1 MIKFTRIQKIMLGI
15 IACLLAFTILTNGKG
30 STIKGLVYDPVVMLK
45 YSIFE
50 YPVQTVKNWMEDLDN
65 LWAVYEEN
73 KWLRQELSKVDQ
85 KDALI
90 ESYQKEIAELKGL
103 MGQTVDKKFL
113 KKYATIINR
122 NPETYS
128 NQITLNIGTKD
139 GVSLDNAVISNSGL
153 IGKIIEVNEDTSRV
167 RLLTS
172 QDQLSKVSVQIHVN
186 ENESIQGYLEQY
198 DFKKGAFV
206 VRLFT
211 NTDVV
216 KVDQNVTTSGA
227 GGVFPNGLFVGK
239 VFMIDELLN
248 ENGRILYVTPA
259 ADFSSFQYVAVMC
272 EVQE

>member
-30 STIKGLVYDPVVMLK
+30 STIKGLIYDPVVMLK

-50 YPVQTVKNWMEDLDN
+50 YPVQTVKNWMQDLDN

-103 MGQTVDKKFL
+103 MGQTVDKKFQ

-153 IGKIIEVNEDTSRV
+153 IGKIIEVNENTSRV

-211 NTDVV
+211 NTDDV

-239 VFMIDELLN
+239 VLMIDELLN

-272 EVQE
+272 EVQQ

>member
-50 YPVQTVKNWMEDLDN
+50 YPVQTVKNWMEDLGN

-103 MGQTVDKKFL
+103 MGQTVDKKFH

-139 GVSLDNAVISNSGL
+139 GVSLDNAVISDSGL
-153 IGKIIEVNEDTSRV
+153 IGKIIEVNENTSRV

-186 ENESIQGYLEQY
+186 EDESIQGYLEQY

>member
-50 YPVQTVKNWMEDLDN
+50 YPVQTVKNWIEDLDN

-103 MGQTVDKKFL
+103 MGQTVDKKFY

-139 GVSLDNAVISNSGL
+139 GVSLDNAVISDSGL
-153 IGKIIEVNEDTSRV
+153 IGKIIEVNENTSRV

-186 ENESIQGYLEQY
+186 EDESIQGYLEQY

-239 VFMIDELLN
+239 VLMIDELLN

>member
-50 YPVQTVKNWMEDLDN
+50 YPVQTVKNWMQDLDN

-90 ESYQKEIAELKGL
+90 ESYQKEIEELKGL
-103 MGQTVDKKFL
+103 MGQTVDKKFQ

-128 NQITLNIGTKD
+128 NQITLNIGTND
-139 GVSLDNAVISNSGL
+139 GVALDNAVISDSGL
-153 IGKIIEVNEDTSRV
+153 IGKIIEVNENTSRV

-206 VRLFT
+206 VRLYT

-239 VFMIDELLN
+239 VLMIDELLN

-272 EVQE
+272 EVQR

>member
-50 YPVQTVKNWMEDLDN
+50 YPVQTVKNWIEDLDN

-103 MGQTVDKKFL
+103 MGQTVDKKFH

-139 GVSLDNAVISNSGL
+139 CVSLDNAVISDSGL
-153 IGKIIEVNEDTSRV
+153 IGKIIEVNENTSRV

-186 ENESIQGYLEQY
+186 EDESIQGYLEQY

>member
-103 MGQTVDKKFL
+103 MGHTVDKKFH

-139 GVSLDNAVISNSGL
+139 GVSLDNAVISDSGL
-153 IGKIIEVNEDTSRV
+153 IGKIIEVNENTSRV

-186 ENESIQGYLEQY
+186 EDESIQGYLEQY

>member
-103 MGQTVDKKFL
+103 MGQTVDKKFH

-139 GVSLDNAVISNSGL
+139 GVSLDNAVISDSGL
-153 IGKIIEVNEDTSRV
+153 IGKIIEVNENTSRV

-186 ENESIQGYLEQY
+186 EDESIQGYLEQY

>member
-50 YPVQTVKNWMEDLDN
+50 YPVQTVKNWIEDLDN

-103 MGQTVDKKFL
+103 MGQTVDKKFY

-139 GVSLDNAVISNSGL
+139 GVSLDNAVISDSGL
-153 IGKIIEVNEDTSRV
+153 IGKIIEVNENTSRV

-186 ENESIQGYLEQY
+186 EDESIQGYLEQY

>member
-15 IACLLAFTILTNGKG
+15 IACLLAFTILTNGRG
-30 STIKGLVYDPVVMLK
+30 STIKGLIYDPVVMLK

-50 YPVQTVKNWMEDLDN
+50 FPVQTIKNWKEDLDN

-103 MGQTVDKKFL
+103 MGQTVDKKYQ
-113 KKYATIINR
+113 KKYATIVNR

-139 GVSLDNAVISNSGL
+139 GVSLDNAVISNNGL
-153 IGKIIEVNEDTSRV
+153 IGKIIEVNENTSRV

-172 QDQLSKVSVQIHVN
+172 QDQLSKVSVQIHVD
-186 ENESIQGYLEQY
+186 ENESIHGYLEQF
-198 DFKKGAFV
+198 DFNKGAFV

-239 VFMIDELLN
+239 VLMIDELLN

-272 EVQE
+272 EVQQ

>member
-15 IACLLAFTILTNGKG
+15 IACLLAFTIFTNGKG
-30 STIKGLVYDPVVMLK
+30 SSIKGLIYDPIVMLK
-45 YSIFE
+45 YSVFE
-50 YPVQTVKNWMEDLDN
+50 HPVQTVKNWVTDLDN

-73 KWLRQELSKVDQ
+73 EWLRQELSKADQ

-103 MGQTVDKKFL
+103 MGQTVDKKY
-113 KKYATIINR
+113 KKVYATIINR

-128 NQITLNIGTKD
+128 NQFTLNIGMKD
-139 GVSLDNAVISNSGL
+139 GVALDNAVISDSGL
-153 IGKIIEVNEDTSRV
+153 VGKIIEVNENTSRV

-172 QDQLSKVSVQIHVN
+172 QDQLSKVSVQIHVS

-198 DFKKGAFV
+198 DFKKGSFV

-211 NTDVV
+211 NTDTV

-227 GGVFPNGLFVGK
+227 GGVFPNGLYVGK
-239 VFMIDELLN
+239 VAMIEELLN

-259 ADFSSFQYVAVMC
+259 ADFSTFEYVAVMC
-272 EVQE
+272 EDIK

>member
-50 YPVQTVKNWMEDLDN
+50 YPVQTVKNWMQDLDN

-103 MGQTVDKKFL
+103 MGQTVDKKFQ

-153 IGKIIEVNEDTSRV
+153 IGKIIEVNENTSRV

-239 VFMIDELLN
+239 VLMIDELLN

-272 EVQE
+272 EAQQ

>member
-15 IACLLAFTILTNGKG
+15 IACLLAFTILTSGKG
-30 STIKGLVYDPVVMLK
+30 SSIKGLVYDPIVMLK

-50 YPVQTVKNWMEDLDN
+50 YPVETVKNWMQDLDS
-65 LWAVYEEN
+65 LWTVYEEN
-73 KWLRQELSKVDQ
+73 KWLREELSSIDQ

-90 ESYQKEIAELKGL
+90 ESYQKEIKELIEL
-103 MGQTVDKKFL
+103 MGQSVDKKYT

-128 NQITLNIGTKD
+128 NQITLNIGSKD
-139 GVSLDNAVISNSGL
+139 GVALDNAVISNSGL
-153 IGKIIEVNEDTSRV
+153 IGKIIEVNDHTSRV

-186 ENESIQGYLEQY
+186 GNESIHGYLEQY
-198 DFKKGAFV
+198 DFNKGCFV

-239 VFMIDELLN
+239 VEMIEELLN

-272 EVQE
+272 EDQE

>member
-216 KVDQNVTTSGA
+216 KVDQNVTTSGT
-227 GGVFPNGLFVGK
+227 GGVFPNGLFIGK

>member
-103 MGQTVDKKFL
+103 MGQTVDKKFY

-139 GVSLDNAVISNSGL
+139 GVSLDNAVISDSGL
-153 IGKIIEVNEDTSRV
+153 IGKIIEVNENTSRV

-186 ENESIQGYLEQY
+186 EDESIQGYLEQY

>member
-50 YPVQTVKNWMEDLDN
+50 YPVQTVKNWMQDLDN

-73 KWLRQELSKVDQ
+73 KWLRKELSKVDQ

-90 ESYQKEIAELKGL
+90 ESYQKENEELKGL
-103 MGQTVDKKFL
+103 MGQTVDKKFQ

-128 NQITLNIGTKD
+128 NQITLNVGIND
-139 GVSLDNAVISNSGL
+139 GVSLDNAVISDSGL
-153 IGKIIEVNEDTSRV
+153 IGKIIEVNENTSRV

-216 KVDQNVTTSGA
+216 KVDQNVTTSGV

-239 VFMIDELLN
+239 VLMIEELLN

-272 EVQE
+272 EVKQ

>member
-15 IACLLAFTILTNGKG
+15 IACLLTFTILTNGKG

-50 YPVQTVKNWMEDLDN
+50 YPVQTVKNWIEDLDN

-103 MGQTVDKKFL
+103 MGQTVDKKFY

-139 GVSLDNAVISNSGL
+139 GVSLDNAVISDSGL
-153 IGKIIEVNEDTSRV
+153 IGKIIEVNENTSRV

-186 ENESIQGYLEQY
+186 EDESIQGYLEQY

-272 EVQE
+272 EAQK

>member
-65 LWAVYEEN
+65 LWSVYEEN

-103 MGQTVDKKFL
+103 MGQTVDKKFQ

-153 IGKIIEVNEDTSRV
+153 IGKIIEVNENTSRV

-227 GGVFPNGLFVGK
+227 GGVFPNGLFIGK
-239 VFMIDELLN
+239 VLMIDELLN

-272 EVQE
+272 EAQQ

>member
-50 YPVQTVKNWMEDLDN
+50 YPVQTVKNWIEDLDN

-103 MGQTVDKKFL
+103 MGQTVDKKFY

-139 GVSLDNAVISNSGL
+139 GVSLDNAVISDSGL
-153 IGKIIEVNEDTSRV
+153 IGKIIEVNENTSRV

-186 ENESIQGYLEQY
+186 EDESIQGYLEQY

-259 ADFSSFQYVAVMC
+259 ADFSSFEYVAVLS
-272 EVQE
+272 EVK

>member
-103 MGQTVDKKFL
+103 MGQTVDKKFH

-139 GVSLDNAVISNSGL
+139 GVSLDNAVISDSGL
-153 IGKIIEVNEDTSRV
+153 IGKIIEVNENTSRV

-186 ENESIQGYLEQY
+186 EDESIQGYLEQY

-272 EVQE
+272 EAQK

>member
-65 LWAVYEEN
+65 LWAVYEDN

-216 KVDQNVTTSGA
+216 KVDQNVTTSGV

>member
-30 STIKGLVYDPVVMLK
+30 STIKGLIYDPVVMLK

-50 YPVQTVKNWMEDLDN
+50 YPVQTVKNWMQDLDN

-103 MGQTVDKKFL
+103 MGQTVDKKFQ

-153 IGKIIEVNEDTSRV
+153 IGKIIEVNENTSRV

-211 NTDVV
+211 NTDDV

-239 VFMIDELLN
+239 VLMIDELLN

-272 EVQE
+272 EVKQ

>member
-30 STIKGLVYDPVVMLK
+30 SSIKGFVYDPVVMLK

-50 YPVQTVKNWMEDLDN
+50 YPVETIKNWMHDLDN

-73 KWLRQELSKVDQ
+73 EWLRQELSKTEQ

-90 ESYQKEIAELKGL
+90 ESYQKEIDELKGL
-103 MGQTVDKKFL
+103 MGQSINKKY
-113 KKYATIINR
+113 KKVYATIINR

-128 NQITLNIGTKD
+128 NQITLNVGIQD
-139 GVSLDNAVISNSGL
+139 GVALDNAVISNSGL
-153 IGKIIEVNEDTSRV
+153 IGKIIEVNENTSRV

-172 QDQLSKVSVQIHVN
+172 QDQLSKVSVQIHVS
-186 ENESIQGYLEQY
+186 ESESIQGYLEQY
-198 DFKKGAFV
+198 DFKKGCFV

-211 NTDVV
+211 NTESV

-227 GGVFPNGLFVGK
+227 GGVFPNGIYVGK
-239 VFMIDELLN
+239 VEMIEELLN

-272 EVQE
+272 EDKQ

>member
-30 STIKGLVYDPVVMLK
+30 STIKGLIYDPVVMLK
-45 YSIFE
+45 YSILE
-50 YPVQTVKNWMEDLDN
+50 YPVQTVKNWMQDLDN

-103 MGQTVDKKFL
+103 MGQTVDKKFQ

-153 IGKIIEVNEDTSRV
+153 IGKIIEVNENTSRV

-198 DFKKGAFV
+198 DFEKGAFV

-211 NTDVV
+211 NTDDV

-239 VFMIDELLN
+239 VLMIDELLN

-272 EVQE
+272 EVQQ

>member
-50 YPVQTVKNWMEDLDN
+50 YPVQTVKNWIEDLDN

-103 MGQTVDKKFL
+103 MGQTVDKKFY

-139 GVSLDNAVISNSGL
+139 GVSLDNAVISDSGL
-153 IGKIIEVNEDTSRV
+153 IGKIIEVNENTSRV

-186 ENESIQGYLEQY
+186 EDESIQGYLEQY

-272 EVQE
+272 EVQR

>member
-216 KVDQNVTTSGA
+216 KVDQNVTTSGV